1 MKSMLWNWFEE
12 MLLDIILGYSIMDMY
27 IYNMLCYIILYYI
40 ILFYIILYFII
51 LYVILYII
59 LYFILYYIISWR
71 CQHGFVVLLQKNDE
85 VRLKQR
91 GAEVEKLRIKSY

>member
-1 MKSMLWNWFEE
+1 
-12 MLLDIILGYSIMDMY
+12 MY
-27 IYNMLCYIILYYI
+27 IYYIYIYYYILYVIFVLYCIILYYI
-40 ILFYIILYFII
+40 
-51 LYVILYII
+51 ILYII